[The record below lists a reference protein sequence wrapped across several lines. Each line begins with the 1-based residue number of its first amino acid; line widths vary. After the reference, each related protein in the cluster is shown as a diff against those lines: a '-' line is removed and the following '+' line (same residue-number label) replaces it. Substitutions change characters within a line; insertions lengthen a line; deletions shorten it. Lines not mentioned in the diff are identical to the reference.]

1 MLVLRTK
8 NAMIKRIN
16 EKERNK
22 VKKEFTFDL
31 LGRELVIETG
41 HLAPLAN
48 GACLVR
54 YGDTVVLSTA
64 TSSKEPRPGVDFF
77 PLSVD
82 YEEKMYALGK
92 FPGGFMKRE
101 GRPSEN
107 SILTSRAIDRPLRP
121 LFPKDLRNDVHVN
134 NLVMS
139 VDQDCEPELAAMI
152 GSSIAVAISDIP
164 WDGPTAAVALGLV
177 DGKIVINPDAHQRD
191 VSDMYVTLA
200 GTEDKVCM
208 IEAGANEVPD
218 DVMLEAISEG
228 HKVISEICRFIKSIV
243 AEIGLPK
250 YTYTSSAVPSELL
263 EESRKLVMDELKS
276 VVLTTDKVARDNAV
290 EALTG
295 KLREHFSDDESKQAL
310 AAEIM
315 YSLEKEVVRSYL
327 YNEQRVDDRDFY
339 TIRSLSC
346 GVDLLPRAHGSAW
359 FQRGLTQVVTVCTL
373 ASLAN
378 SQAIDNLSTDTEKR
392 YIHQYNFP
400 GYSTG
405 EAKPSRSPGRREIG
419 HGALAERALLAV
431 LPSKEEFPYAIRNVS
446 EVMSSNGS
454 TSQGSV
460 CASTLA
466 LMAAGVPIKR
476 PVAGISCGLITA
488 KDNIDDYKVF
498 MDIQGIEDFFGDM
511 DFKVA
516 GTTEGITAIQVD
528 IKVKGLT
535 LDIIRDAFAMTKR
548 GRLKII
554 NDIIL
559 PCLPTPREH
568 LSAWAPKIYQAEV
581 PVDKIGEVVG
591 KSGKTINRIISLTNS
606 TIDIDESGH
615 VYVSCLDE
623 ELGKK
628 AIKMIEGI
636 VSEPEV
642 GEIYEGTV
650 TRLMSF
656 GAFVEY
662 LPGKEGM
669 VHISKVALER
679 IDNIES
685 VLHVGDTV
693 KVKII
698 EVDEQGRVNLS
709 MRDCLPGASSL
720 PQTRNERRSGNR
732 SSYGERNNYRN
743 RDGESHN
750 RGSRYNRDDRDNRD
764 NAYAARRE
772 NHNSFGQFEAKPRRP
787 KFDIDADTDNE

>member
-1 MLVLRTK
+1 M
-8 NAMIKRIN
+8 KR
-16 EKERNK
+16 
-22 VKKEFTFDL
+22 EFPFDL
-31 LGRELVIETG
+31 CGRKLIIETG

-82 YEEKMYALGK
+82 YEEKMYAMGK

-107 SILTSRAIDRPLRP
+107 AILTSRAIDRPLRP

-139 VDQDCEPELAAMI
+139 VDQDNEPELAAML

-177 DGKIVINPDAHQRD
+177 DGKVVINPDTRQREA
-191 VSDMYVTLA
+191 SDMYVTLA

-218 DVMLEAISEG
+218 DVMLDAISQG
-228 HKVISEICRFIKSIV
+228 HKVISQICRFIKSIA

-250 YTYTSSAVPSELL
+250 YTYTSSAVPQEVLD
-263 EESRKLVMDELKS
+263 ECRALVGEELKQC
-276 VVLTTDKVARDNAV
+276 VLTTDKTERDNNV
-290 EALTG
+290 
-295 KLREHFSDDESKQAL
+295 DAL
-310 AAEIM
+310 AQKIKEHYADREELAALSTEIM
-315 YSLEKEVVRSYL
+315 YNLEKEVVRSYL
-327 YNEQRVDDRDFY
+327 YNDEKRVDGRDFF
-339 TIRSLSC
+339 TIRPLSC
-346 GVDLLPRAHGSAW
+346 GIDLLPRVHGSAW
-359 FQRGLTQVVTVCTL
+359 FQRGQTQVVTVCTL

-378 SQAIDNLSTDTEKR
+378 AQAVDNLSTETEKR

-405 EAKPSRSPGRREIG
+405 EAKASRSPGRREIG

-446 EVMSSNGS
+446 EVTSSNGS

-466 LMAAGVPIKR
+466 LMAAGVPISR

-535 LDIIRDAFAMTKR
+535 LDIIRDAFAMTRK
-548 GRLKII
+548 GRLQII
-554 NDIIL
+554 NDVIL
-559 PCLPTPREH
+559 PCIPAPRTE
-568 LSAWAPKIYQAEV
+568 LSPWAPKIFQTEIPA
-581 PVDKIGEVVG
+581 DKIGEVVG

-606 TIDIDESGH
+606 TIDIDEEGH
-615 VYVSCLDE
+615 VYVSCIDSE
-623 ELGKK
+623 MGKK
-628 AIKMIEGI
+628 AIKIIEGI
-636 VSEPEV
+636 VREPEV
-642 GEIYEGTV
+642 GETYEGTV

-669 VHISKVALER
+669 VHISKVAPER
-679 IDNIES
+679 VENIED
-685 VLHVGDTV
+685 VLHVGDSV

-698 EVDEQGRVNLS
+698 EVDDQGRVNLS
-709 MRDCLPGASSL
+709 IKDCLPGATASPL
-720 PQTRNERRSGNR
+720 RTERRGRSDRFERNSERSFERNSGN
-732 SSYGERNNYRN
+732 YEKNNYRKSN
-743 RDGESHN
+743 S
-750 RGSRYNRDDRDNRD
+750 S
-764 NAYAARRE
+764 AYAQHKE
-772 NHNSFGQFEAKPRRP
+772 NHTSFNQFEAKPRKR
-787 KFDIDADTDNE
+787 KFDRDEE

>member
-1 MLVLRTK
+1 M
-8 NAMIKRIN
+8 KR
-16 EKERNK
+16 
-22 VKKEFTFDL
+22 EFSFDL
-31 LGRELVIETG
+31 CGRKLIIETG

-82 YEEKMYALGK
+82 YEEKMYAMGK

-107 SILTSRAIDRPLRP
+107 AILTSRAIDRPLRP

-139 VDQDCEPELAAMI
+139 VDQDNEPELAAML

-177 DGKIVINPDAHQRD
+177 DGKVVINPDTRQREA
-191 VSDMYVTLA
+191 SDMYVTLA

-218 DVMLEAISEG
+218 DVMLDAISQG
-228 HKVISEICRFIKSIV
+228 HKVISQICRFIKSIA

-250 YTYTSSAVPSELL
+250 YTYTSSAVPQEVLD
-263 EESRKLVMDELKS
+263 ECRALVGEELKQC
-276 VVLTTDKVARDNAV
+276 VLTTDKTERDNNV
-290 EALTG
+290 
-295 KLREHFSDDESKQAL
+295 DAL
-310 AAEIM
+310 AQKIKEHYADREELAALSTEIM
-315 YSLEKEVVRSYL
+315 YNLEKEVVRSYL
-327 YNEQRVDDRDFY
+327 YNDEKRVDGRDFF
-339 TIRSLSC
+339 TIRPLSC
-346 GVDLLPRAHGSAW
+346 GIDLLPRVHGSAW
-359 FQRGLTQVVTVCTL
+359 FQRGQTQVVTVCTL

-378 SQAIDNLSTDTEKR
+378 AQAVDNLSTETEKR

-405 EAKPSRSPGRREIG
+405 EAKASRSPGRREIG

-446 EVMSSNGS
+446 EVTSSNGS

-466 LMAAGVPIKR
+466 LMAAGVPISR

-535 LDIIRDAFAMTKR
+535 LDIIRDAFAMTRK
-548 GRLKII
+548 GRLQII
-554 NDIIL
+554 NDVIL
-559 PCLPTPREH
+559 PCIPAPRTE
-568 LSAWAPKIYQAEV
+568 LSPWAPKIFQTEIPA
-581 PVDKIGEVVG
+581 DKIL
-591 KSGKTINRIISLTNS
+591 SL
-606 TIDIDESGH
+606 I
-615 VYVSCLDE
+615 
-623 ELGKK
+623 
-628 AIKMIEGI
+628 
-636 VSEPEV
+636 
-642 GEIYEGTV
+642 
-650 TRLMSF
+650 
-656 GAFVEY
+656 
-662 LPGKEGM
+662 
-669 VHISKVALER
+669 HI
-679 IDNIES
+679 
-685 VLHVGDTV
+685 
-693 KVKII
+693 
-698 EVDEQGRVNLS
+698 
-709 MRDCLPGASSL
+709 
-720 PQTRNERRSGNR
+720 
-732 SSYGERNNYRN
+732 
-743 RDGESHN
+743 
-750 RGSRYNRDDRDNRD
+750 
-764 NAYAARRE
+764 
-772 NHNSFGQFEAKPRRP
+772 
-787 KFDIDADTDNE
+787 

>member
-1 MLVLRTK
+1 M
-8 NAMIKRIN
+8 KR
-16 EKERNK
+16 
-22 VKKEFTFDL
+22 EFSFDL
-31 LGRELVIETG
+31 CGRKLIIETG

-82 YEEKMYALGK
+82 YEEKMYAMGK

-107 SILTSRAIDRPLRP
+107 AILTSRAIDRPLRP

-139 VDQDCEPELAAMI
+139 VDQDNEPELAAML

-177 DGKIVINPDAHQRD
+177 DGKVVINPDTRQREA
-191 VSDMYVTLA
+191 SDMYVTLA

-218 DVMLEAISEG
+218 DVMLDAISQG
-228 HKVISEICRFIKSIV
+228 HKVISQICRFIKSIA

-250 YTYTSSAVPSELL
+250 YTYTSSAVPQEVLD
-263 EESRKLVMDELKS
+263 ECRALVGEELKQC
-276 VVLTTDKVARDNAV
+276 VLTTDKTERDNNV
-290 EALTG
+290 
-295 KLREHFSDDESKQAL
+295 DAL
-310 AAEIM
+310 AQKIKEHYADREDLAALSTEIM
-315 YSLEKEVVRSYL
+315 YNLEKEVVRSYL
-327 YNEQRVDDRDFY
+327 YNDEKRVDGRDFF
-339 TIRSLSC
+339 TIRPLSC
-346 GVDLLPRAHGSAW
+346 GIDLLPRVHGSAW
-359 FQRGLTQVVTVCTL
+359 FQRGQTQVVTVCTL

-378 SQAIDNLSTDTEKR
+378 AQAVDNLSTETEKR

-405 EAKPSRSPGRREIG
+405 EAKASRSPGRREIG

-446 EVMSSNGS
+446 EVTSSNGS

-466 LMAAGVPIKR
+466 LMAAGVPISR

-535 LDIIRDAFAMTKR
+535 LDIIRDAFAMTRK
-548 GRLKII
+548 GRLQII
-554 NDIIL
+554 NDVIL
-559 PCLPTPREH
+559 PCIPAPRTE
-568 LSAWAPKIYQAEV
+568 LSPWAPKIFQTEIPA
-581 PVDKIGEVVG
+581 DKIGEVVG

-606 TIDIDESGH
+606 TIDIDEEGH
-615 VYVSCLDE
+615 VYVSCIDSE
-623 ELGKK
+623 MGKK
-628 AIKMIEGI
+628 AIKIIEGI
-636 VSEPEV
+636 VREPEV
-642 GEIYEGTV
+642 GETYEGTV

-669 VHISKVALER
+669 VHISKVAPER
-679 IDNIES
+679 VENIED
-685 VLHVGDTV
+685 VLNVGDSV

-698 EVDEQGRVNLS
+698 EVDDQGRVNLS
-709 MRDCLPGASSL
+709 IKDCLPGATASPL
-720 PQTRNERRSGNR
+720 RTERRGRSDRFERNSERSFERNSGN
-732 SSYGERNNYRN
+732 YEKNNYRKN
-743 RDGESHN
+743 NS
-750 RGSRYNRDDRDNRD
+750 S
-764 NAYAARRE
+764 AYAQHKE
-772 NHNSFGQFEAKPRRP
+772 NHTSFNQFEAKPRKR
-787 KFDIDADTDNE
+787 KFDRDEE

>member
-1 MLVLRTK
+1 M
-8 NAMIKRIN
+8 KR
-16 EKERNK
+16 
-22 VKKEFTFDL
+22 EFSFDL
-31 LGRELVIETG
+31 CGRKLIIETG

-82 YEEKMYALGK
+82 YEEKMYAMGK

-107 SILTSRAIDRPLRP
+107 AILTSRAIDRPLRP

-139 VDQDCEPELAAMI
+139 VDQDNEPELAAML

-177 DGKIVINPDAHQRD
+177 DGKVVINPDTRQREA
-191 VSDMYVTLA
+191 SDMYVTLA

-218 DVMLEAISEG
+218 DVMLDAISQG
-228 HKVISEICRFIKSIV
+228 HKVISQICRFIKSIA

-250 YTYTSSAVPSELL
+250 YTYTSSAVPQEVLD
-263 EESRKLVMDELKS
+263 ECRALVGEELKQC
-276 VVLTTDKVARDNAV
+276 VLTTDKTERDNNV
-290 EALTG
+290 
-295 KLREHFSDDESKQAL
+295 DAL
-310 AAEIM
+310 AQKIKEHYADREELAALSTEIM
-315 YSLEKEVVRSYL
+315 YNLEKEVVRSYL
-327 YNEQRVDDRDFY
+327 YNDEKRVDGRDFF
-339 TIRSLSC
+339 TIRPLSC
-346 GVDLLPRAHGSAW
+346 GIDLLPRVHGSAW
-359 FQRGLTQVVTVCTL
+359 FQRGQTQVVTVCTL

-378 SQAIDNLSTDTEKR
+378 AQAVDNLSTETEKR

-405 EAKPSRSPGRREIG
+405 EAKASRSPGRREIG

-446 EVMSSNGS
+446 EVTSSNGS

-466 LMAAGVPIKR
+466 LMAAGVPISR

-535 LDIIRDAFAMTKR
+535 LDIIRDAFAMTRK
-548 GRLKII
+548 GRLQII
-554 NDIIL
+554 NDVIL
-559 PCLPTPREH
+559 PCIPAPRTE
-568 LSAWAPKIYQAEV
+568 LSPWAPKIFQTEIPA
-581 PVDKIGEVVG
+581 DKIGEVVG

-606 TIDIDESGH
+606 TIDIDEEGH
-615 VYVSCLDE
+615 VYVSCIDSE
-623 ELGKK
+623 MGKK
-628 AIKMIEGI
+628 AIKIIEGI
-636 VSEPEV
+636 VREPEV
-642 GEIYEGTV
+642 GETYEGTV

-669 VHISKVALER
+669 VHISKVAPER
-679 IDNIES
+679 VENIED
-685 VLHVGDTV
+685 VLHVGDSV

-698 EVDEQGRVNLS
+698 EVDDQGRVNLS
-709 MRDCLPGASSL
+709 IKDCLPGATASPL
-720 PQTRNERRSGNR
+720 RTERRGRSDRFERNSERSFERNSGN
-732 SSYGERNNYRN
+732 YEKNNYRKIN
-743 RDGESHN
+743 S
-750 RGSRYNRDDRDNRD
+750 S
-764 NAYAARRE
+764 AYAQHKE
-772 NHNSFGQFEAKPRRP
+772 NHTSFNQFEAKPRKR
-787 KFDIDADTDNE
+787 KFDRDEE